1 MQKVIRSSGSDY
13 VVSSSSGLKSSKPQY
28 KKFLSKDCSGCSGYF
43 LCSSGHSPK
52 QLKWRTWKPTVGWNI
67 TVTGELNTACQ
78 WMKGNTK
85 LQTLFQRKGL
95 QGAPG
100 FEPTLVG
107 AVSLGCTQGVHRG
120 LRGWFSELNISWE
133 SGTAESRGRGSSLA
147 ANNQHVTLHPI
158 NLHQVHLFSSE
169 NE

>member
-13 VVSSSSGLKSSKPQY
+13 VVSSSSDLKSSKPQY

-107 AVSLGCTQGVHRG
+107 AVSLSGMHTRCPHRLEGVILG
-120 LRGWFSELNISWE
+120 
-133 SGTAESRGRGSSLA
+133 AEHLLGVRNSREQRKRQQPGS
-147 ANNQHVTLHPI
+147 
-158 NLHQVHLFSSE
+158 
-169 NE
+169 